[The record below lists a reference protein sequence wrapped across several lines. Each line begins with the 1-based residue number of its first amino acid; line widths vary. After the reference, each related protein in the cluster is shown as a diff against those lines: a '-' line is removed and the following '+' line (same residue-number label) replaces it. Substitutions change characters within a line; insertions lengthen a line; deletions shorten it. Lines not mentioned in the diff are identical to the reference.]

1 MNRSVPFD
9 PEHDKPPGG
18 TTGGN
23 TIRLTVDRRA
33 VAFHIDAAPGYRPS
47 ELASVLSRARVLGLE
62 ALDPQEYEAETLPDG
77 SIRIWL
83 AEIARNARSPDQADA
98 R

>member
-9 PEHDKPPGG
+9 PEHDKPPGSTPNG
-18 TTGGN
+18 HP
-23 TIRLTVDRRA
+23 IRLIIDRDA
-33 VAFHIDAAPGYRPS
+33 VAYYIDATPGYRPND
-47 ELASVLSRARVLGLE
+47 LAPVLRRAHVLGLE

-77 SIRIWL
+77 TMRIWL
-83 AEIARNARSPDQADA
+83 AETARTARSPDQAGT